1 MGRLKHAQKTPLK
14 SWQRMG
20 AKPLL
25 SKFFELA
32 LFSLTAA
39 SLLLFYPQILILLL
53 QVNPRLLPCYFFTWA
68 AGVLLDAY
76 STWRF
81 YREDPGKFTLRE
93 ASSVMKFYYR
103 RMGFI
108 RAAAATVATMDG
120 AAIALLTLI
129 LMPEVSKILNAPAD
143 PLQHLASSA
152 AFLGTMHLIAA
163 VYNFLAEGAARRGSL

>member
-1 MGRLKHAQKTPLK
+1 ML
-14 SWQRMG
+14 G
-20 AKPLL
+20 AGAERLL
-25 SKFFELA
+25 SKFFELT
-32 LFSLTAA
+32 LFTLIAV

-53 QVNPRLLPCYFFTWA
+53 QVRPCLLPCYFSIWA

-81 YREDPGKFTLRE
+81 YRKDPEKFTLKE
-93 ASSVMKFYYR
+93 ASLVMKFYYR

-129 LMPEVSKILNAPAD
+129 LMPEVSKMLNAPAG
-143 PLQHLASSA
+143 PLQHFASSA
-152 AFLGTMHLIAA
+152 AFVGTVHLIAA
-163 VYNFLAEGAARRGSL
+163 IYNFLVEAAVGRGSSRDFKGRAAHSLGG